1 MTTRTRS
8 VLAAL
13 VAISWAAAPASA
25 QSPRPETVSAAT
37 KVWVDAF
44 NTRDPKRIV
53 ALYAPDAVFWG
64 TTAKTIA
71 TTPDAVWAYFKDAGL
86 RPDTRVAIDEQHP
99 RVYGS
104 IAINSGAYTFSDAR
118 DGVATNV
125 RKARFTLVFRRDG
138 DRWLIVDHHSSRV
151 PEP

>member
-1 MTTRTRS
+1 MMRRLH
-8 VLAAL
+8 VAL
-13 VAISWAAAPASA
+13 LLWAWLIAPASA
-25 QSPRPETVSAAT
+25 QSSAMDGVAATT

-71 TTPDAVWAYFKDAGL
+71 TTPDAVWAYFKDAGQ
-86 RPDTRVAIDEQHP
+86 RPYTRVVIDEQHP

-104 IAINSGAYTFSDAR
+104 IAITSGAYTFSEIR
-118 DGVATNV
+118 DGVASNV
-125 RKARFTLVFRRDG
+125 RPARFTFVFRRDG
-138 DRWLIVDHHSSRV
+138 DRWVIVEHHSSRV
-151 PEP
+151 PEL